1 MNSNAF
7 DSLARHAVGMSRRG
21 SLRAL
26 AGMAMAAALA
36 APANARAGKAG
47 KKKRAKQ
54 QCKQQKSQCVTTVTD
69 FCALTLNPALC
80 EGDFLP
86 CCEEFTGCNV
96 DAGIGCILTVD

>member
-7 DSLARHAVGMSRRG
+7 DALTRHAGSVSRRG
-21 SLRAL
+21 SLRAFGGAAL
-26 AGMAMAAALA
+26 ATTLA
-36 APANARAGKAG
+36 APAQTRAGKG
-47 KKKRAKQ
+47 KKKKAKNQCKKQ
-54 QCKQQKSQCVTTVTD
+54 QPQCVTTVTD

-96 DAGIGCILTVD
+96 DAGIACILTVD